1 MTNNLKEL
9 ISEKLEYYRERIRII
24 MKIEKELES
33 KSLEQISDELI
44 QEIKNEV
51 EYYRFQ
57 EGYFIVR
64 YTYNKGLSVSAYSAK
79 YITENIKDEDEKLE
93 CVIHLMALHNTII
106 EDIYL

>member
-44 QEIKNEV
+44 
-51 EYYRFQ
+51 
-57 EGYFIVR
+57 
-64 YTYNKGLSVSAYSAK
+64 
-79 YITENIKDEDEKLE
+79 
-93 CVIHLMALHNTII
+93 
-106 EDIYL
+106 